1 MDTRAW
7 ARKEFGGVELGDARR
22 GSRLIKIAA
31 AVAACPSG
39 LVTRA
44 VRSGAA
50 REAAYRFVENDAI
63 DPARIALPMLEST
76 AKRCRGNASVIVA
89 VDQSTLSFVD
99 WLGCKGLGRT
109 GNNKQAKGRA
119 GYEVMSALAIAQG
132 TSVGLLSQQWHLRP
146 AEQTPLS
153 RSDKR
158 PVQERESGLWAR
170 CMTETMQVLRR
181 KAPGARPWFQL
192 DRGADITHVLAAAS
206 KLDADFTIRS
216 NWNRRLRS
224 GRYLHN
230 CARKA
235 RVLGQLQTVLPCRSS
250 TSTQSRMRQA
260 RLTLRASRVELSL
273 QRSNGRLIQTLPITV
288 VHVRENGR
296 RSGRGVEWF
305 LLTNRPVATLEQ
317 ARFVL
322 DGYRLRW
329 RVEEFHRAWKSGVC
343 DVENAKLRSATAL
356 RRWATILAAVAARAE
371 RLKTTSR
378 TNPDASASAELSRD
392 EIDAA
397 ILLSETKRHRPG
409 QDLTLAEA
417 VELIALVGGYTG
429 RKSSGGPPGATV
441 IARGLHDVLVAS
453 RAIALTRRSG

>member
-1 MDTRAW
+1 MDIRAW

-22 GSRLIKIAA
+22 ASRLIEIAA

-44 VRSGAA
+44 VRSAAA

-63 DPARIALPMLEST
+63 DPVRIALPMLEST

-153 RSDKR
+153 RRDKR

-170 CMTETMQVLRR
+170 CMTEATQVLRR
-181 KAPGARPWFQL
+181 KAAGARPWFQL
-192 DRGADITHVLAAAS
+192 DRGADITHVLVAAS

-216 NWNRRLRS
+216 NWNRRLES

-230 CARKA
+230 SARKA
-235 RVLGQLQTVLPCRSS
+235 RVLGQLQTVLPSS
-250 TSTQSRMRQA
+250 AQSRMRQA

-273 QRSNGRLIQTLPITV
+273 QRSNGRRIQTLPITV
-288 VHVRENGR
+288 VHVRENA

-305 LLTNRPVATLEQ
+305 LLTNRPVTTLEQ
-317 ARFVL
+317 ARLVL

-371 RLKTTSR
+371 RLKTISR
-378 TNPDASASAELSRD
+378 TNPDASASTELSRD

-397 ILLSETKRHRPG
+397 ILLSETKRHRAG

-441 IARGLHDVLVAS
+441 IARGLHDVFVAS
-453 RAIALTRRSG
+453 RAIALTRRSGQ